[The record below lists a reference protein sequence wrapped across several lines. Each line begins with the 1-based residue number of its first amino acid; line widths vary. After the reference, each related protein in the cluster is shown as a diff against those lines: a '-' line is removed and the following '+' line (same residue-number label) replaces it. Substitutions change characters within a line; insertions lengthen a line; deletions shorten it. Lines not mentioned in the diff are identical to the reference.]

1 MKLTKLFCFINFAEK
16 ESKDLIFMETSAL
29 DSTNVESAFL
39 EVLSG
44 TFFFF
49 CFDYTYFLS

>member
-49 CFDYTYFLS
+49 CFDYTSFLS